1 MVRGSTAGSFAIS
14 LKERCRRRPQVAN
27 KSLDAIVRSAADAIV
42 TADEL
47 GNVVTWNPAAAR
59 LFGYDEGD
67 VVGKPLTTLI
77 PDRFRSAHEAGLS
90 RVVGTG
96 ETRII
101 GQTVEVF
108 GLHEDG
114 HEFPIELSLATWL
127 EDDKRFFSGIIRDI
141 TERFEMTS
149 ALATSEQRLEAILES
164 ANDAI
169 ISIDSVGRVVLWNPR
184 AGDLFGYTADEMIG
198 EQLTAVIPERF
209 QGGHVEGISRVT
221 SGGERHVIGQTG
233 RTCRCPSGRP
243 RVST

>member
-14 LKERCRRRPQVAN
+14 PKERWPKTPS
-27 KSLDAIVRSAADAIV
+27 KSPTSPLDAIVRSAADAIV

-67 VVGKPLTTLI
+67 VVGKSLTTLI

-184 AGDLFGYTADEMIG
+184 AGDLFGIHSRRDDRRTAHG
-198 EQLTAVIPERF
+198 C
-209 QGGHVEGISRVT
+209 HS
-221 SGGERHVIGQTG
+221 
-233 RTCRCPSGRP
+233 
-243 RVST
+243 

>member
-1 MVRGSTAGSFAIS
+1 M
-14 LKERCRRRPQVAN
+14 
-27 KSLDAIVRSAADAIV
+27 
-42 TADEL
+42 
-47 GNVVTWNPAAAR
+47 
-59 LFGYDEGD
+59 
-67 VVGKPLTTLI
+67 
-77 PDRFRSAHEAGLS
+77 
-90 RVVGTG
+90 GTG

-184 AGDLFGYTADEMIG
+184 AGDLF
-198 EQLTAVIPERF
+198 
-209 QGGHVEGISRVT
+209 
-221 SGGERHVIGQTG
+221 
-233 RTCRCPSGRP
+233 
-243 RVST
+243 